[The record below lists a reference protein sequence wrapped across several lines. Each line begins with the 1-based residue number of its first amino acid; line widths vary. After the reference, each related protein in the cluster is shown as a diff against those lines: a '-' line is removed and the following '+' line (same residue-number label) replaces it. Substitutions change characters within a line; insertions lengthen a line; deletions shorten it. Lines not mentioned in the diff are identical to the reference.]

1 MGKDLYIF
9 SNGAIKRKENTVY
22 FETNSGERK
31 FFPIEN
37 IDSIHLF
44 GEVEMNTKALN
55 FFAQNNIVIHIYSYY
70 GYYSGS
76 YFPREKNVSGELLV
90 KQVEHYLNK
99 EERLYLA
106 YSFVE
111 GALFH
116 MQRNLREYKDT
127 DEPILKISQE
137 LEKAMD
143 CRDIDELMGCEGRAR
158 DTYYQSFNLVLK
170 GNFLFERR
178 EKHPPTNPINALIS
192 FGNSLIY
199 SAVLSEIYKTQLNP
213 TISYL
218 HEPRERRFSLSL
230 DISEIFKPLIADPII
245 FKLINNNMLKDEDFE
260 QDVNYCY
267 LTNSG
272 REKFIKEFDNKM
284 ETTIKH
290 RKLGRNV
297 SYRFLIRLE
306 CYKLIKHLL
315 KDEIYK
321 PLKAWW

>member
-1 MGKDLYIF
+1 
-9 SNGAIKRKENTVY
+9 
-22 FETNSGERK
+22 
-31 FFPIEN
+31 
-37 IDSIHLF
+37 
-44 GEVEMNTKALN
+44 
-55 FFAQNNIVIHIYSYY
+55 
-70 GYYSGS
+70 
-76 YFPREKNVSGELLV
+76 
-90 KQVEHYLNK
+90 
-99 EERLYLA
+99 
-106 YSFVE
+106 
-111 GALFH
+111 

-127 DEPILKISQE
+127 DESILKISQE
-137 LEKAMD
+137 LEKAMN
-143 CRDIDELMGCEGRAR
+143 CKDIDELMGCEGRAR

-170 GNFLFERR
+170 GKFLFERR

-245 FKLINNNMLKDEDFE
+245 FRLINNNMLKDEDFE

-267 LTNSG
+267 LTESG

>member
-1 MGKDLYIF
+1 MSRDLFIF
-9 SNGAIKRKENTVY
+9 SSGTIKRKENTIY
-22 FETNSGERK
+22 LETNNGERK
-31 FFPIEN
+31 FFPVEN

-44 GEVEMNTKALN
+44 GEIELNTKALN
-55 FFAQNNIVIHIYSYY
+55 FFAQKNIVIHIYNYY

-76 YFPREKNVSGELLV
+76 YLPREKNVSGELLV
-90 KQVEHYLNK
+90 RQVQHYLDE
-99 EERLYLA
+99 EERMYLA

-116 MQRNLREYKDT
+116 MQRNLREYENT
-127 DEPILKISQE
+127 NEFVIKISQE
-137 LEKAMD
+137 LENAKN
-143 CRDIDELMGCEGRAR
+143 CKSIQELMGCEGRAR
-158 DTYYQSFNLVLK
+158 DVYYNAFNLILK
-170 GNFLFERR
+170 SKFFFEKR
-178 EKHPPTNPINALIS
+178 EKRPPTNPINALIS

-199 SAVLSEIYKTQLNP
+199 STVLSEIYKTQLNP

-230 DISEIFKPLIADPII
+230 DLSEIFKPLIVDPII
-245 FKLINNNMLKDEDFE
+245 FKLINNNMLKDEDFD

-267 LTNSG
+267 LTESG
-272 REKFIKEFDNKM
+272 RKKFLKEFDSKM

-290 RKLGRNV
+290 RKLGRSV
-297 SYRFLIRLE
+297 SYKFLIRLE